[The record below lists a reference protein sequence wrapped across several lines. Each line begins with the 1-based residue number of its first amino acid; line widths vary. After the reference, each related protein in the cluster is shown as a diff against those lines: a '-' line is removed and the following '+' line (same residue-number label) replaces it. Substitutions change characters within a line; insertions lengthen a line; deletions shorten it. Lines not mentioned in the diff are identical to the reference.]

1 MIGRAREQLAFSQLY
16 NSERGSDLRQRSE
29 PKQTV
34 VSEKILL
41 ISKIRETARILGGH
55 VQEDTA
61 SVRLE
66 REKYLEGQN
75 LAKDV

>member
-1 MIGRAREQLAFSQLY
+1 M
-16 NSERGSDLRQRSE
+16 RQRSE

-41 ISKIRETARILGGH
+41 FSKIRETAQILGDH

-61 SVRLE
+61 SERLE
-66 REKYLEGQN
+66 REKYLKRQN